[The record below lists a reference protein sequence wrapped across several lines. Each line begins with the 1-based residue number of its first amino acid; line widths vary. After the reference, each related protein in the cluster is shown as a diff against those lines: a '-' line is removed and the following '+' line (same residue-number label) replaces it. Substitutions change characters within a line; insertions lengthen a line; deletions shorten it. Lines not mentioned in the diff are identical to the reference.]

1 MAWHYY
7 YFGSK
12 MHYYYI
18 EYMGSSL
25 YRNVV
30 SSLLTLGSQ
39 SMKNCLIYHQ
49 DMDIGSSH
57 VWQERSRINTESDRR
72 PLSRDLAGL
81 GETQFDTDK
90 RFYS

>member
-1 MAWHYY
+1 
-7 YFGSK
+7 

-49 DMDIGSSH
+49 DMDIGSS
-57 VWQERSRINTESDRR
+57 
-72 PLSRDLAGL
+72 
-81 GETQFDTDK
+81 
-90 RFYS
+90 